1 MKKGLEWLGKLTKEE
16 QILFCKN
23 RVNYKRPKD
32 KANIATFMC
41 YKLTIAQYLNTEF
54 SSFTQFIDYAFSWED
69 TPEGHRYWAD
79 ISKVI

>member
-1 MKKGLEWLGKLTKEE
+1 MKKNKIGVHWLGLLSKED

-23 RVNYKRPKD
+23 RVNLG
-32 KANIATFMC
+32 ANHADHLPF

-79 ISKVI
+79 ISQVI

>member
-1 MKKGLEWLGKLTKEE
+1 MKKNKIGLHWLGLLSKED

-23 RVNYKRPKD
+23 RVNLGPGTADYLPS
-32 KANIATFMC
+32 
-41 YKLTIAQYLNTEF
+41 YKLTIAQYLNMEF
-54 SSFTQFIDYAFSWED
+54 SSFAQFIDYAFSWED